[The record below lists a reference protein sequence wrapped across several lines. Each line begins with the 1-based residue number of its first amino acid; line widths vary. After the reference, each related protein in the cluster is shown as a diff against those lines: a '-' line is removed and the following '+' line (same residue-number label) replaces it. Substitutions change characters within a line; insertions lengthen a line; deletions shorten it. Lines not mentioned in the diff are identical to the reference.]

1 MKTKTGRR
9 FLSAI
14 IALVM
19 LLGTGTISF
28 STLAADGE
36 TVTDG
41 DITYVISNG
50 CITDVTVKDD
60 AVLENYTVPA
70 KVGNISINSIG
81 VGAFSGTKITTLTIS
96 ETVTLI
102 KGGAFYDCGISKVIF
117 NSPYCEMNKST
128 NAYTNQSYFSINP
141 VFFGNAELTEFEF
154 GSKVG
159 SIPAYVC
166 TNISSLETVKFNKT
180 VSKIGECAFYGCS
193 ALNNIDLSNLTVIGK
208 AAFNGCNSLDIIE
221 LPQVTDIGEKAF
233 MNCGSPSKVSFPK
246 AATIGACAFAQTVMD
261 IVTIPETVT
270 SIGGGAFYDCG
281 ISKVIFNAPYCEMNK
296 STNAYTNQSY
306 FSINPVFFGN
316 ASLKE
321 FEFGSKV
328 GSVPAYVCTNVS
340 SLETVKFNKT
350 VSKIGECAFYGCSAL
365 NSIDLSDLSAIGK
378 DAFNGCNSLDIIE
391 LPQVT
396 DIGEKA
402 FMNCG
407 SPSKVSFQKAATI
420 GACAFAQTVMDTV
433 TIPETVTSIGGGAF
447 YDCGISKV
455 FFNAPVCDVYTSTYA
470 YTDKSYLL
478 LNPAFFGN
486 ASLTEIEFGT
496 NVESIPA
503 NVCTNVY
510 ALQKVSFRA
519 AVTKIGNNAFYGCQ
533 TPDEII
539 YAGAED
545 QWNALKDKSEKT
557 GNDSLFKCTNI
568 KYTVNPITEYT
579 VTFNA
584 NGGDVTPEAQKVE
597 ENATIILPDS
607 TKANFT
613 FLGWSLDKN
622 ATTATYLA
630 GSTYKVTGNVTL
642 YAVWEAIDEPA
653 EKTFTDSASD
663 VQVTDNNNAFGG
675 KDVIINVEVTSSDAE
690 LDKKIH
696 DFALTKA
703 SEIYNIS
710 FTYNGEEIQPNGM
723 VKVRIPYDKEIKDPS
738 KIKVFHY
745 HENSNGEMVF
755 SKISNVTILPG
766 YIEFETD
773 SFSKFVVAEEI
784 TISING
790 NSKMQYKGTQTL
802 KVETN
807 GEVEFTSS
815 NPKVVSVDENGKV
828 TATGKGTATITATVK
843 GTDVSTSINI
853 TVSYTWWQWIIR
865 IVLFGW
871 IWY

>member
-1 MKTKTGRR
+1 
-9 FLSAI
+9 
-14 IALVM
+14 
-19 LLGTGTISF
+19 
-28 STLAADGE
+28 
-36 TVTDG
+36 
-41 DITYVISNG
+41 
-50 CITDVTVKDD
+50 
-60 AVLENYTVPA
+60 
-70 KVGNISINSIG
+70 
-81 VGAFSGTKITTLTIS
+81 
-96 ETVTLI
+96 
-102 KGGAFYDCGISKVIF
+102 
-117 NSPYCEMNKST
+117 
-128 NAYTNQSYFSINP
+128 
-141 VFFGNAELTEFEF
+141 
-154 GSKVG
+154 
-159 SIPAYVC
+159 
-166 TNISSLETVKFNKT
+166 
-180 VSKIGECAFYGCS
+180 
-193 ALNNIDLSNLTVIGK
+193 
-208 AAFNGCNSLDIIE
+208 
-221 LPQVTDIGEKAF
+221 
-233 MNCGSPSKVSFPK
+233 MNCGTPSKVSFPK
-246 AATIGACAFAQTVMD
+246 ANEIGACAFTKTVMD
-261 IVTIPETVT
+261 TVIIPETVT
-270 SIGGGAFYDCG
+270 SIDGGAF
-281 ISKVIFNAPYCEMNK
+281 NYCN
-296 STNAYTNQSY
+296 
-306 FSINPVFFGN
+306 
-316 ASLKE
+316 L
-321 FEFGSKV
+321 
-328 GSVPAYVCTNVS
+328 
-340 SLETVKFNKT
+340 
-350 VSKIGECAFYGCSAL
+350 
-365 NSIDLSDLSAIGK
+365 
-378 DAFNGCNSLDIIE
+378 
-391 LPQVT
+391 
-396 DIGEKA
+396 
-402 FMNCG
+402 
-407 SPSKVSFQKAATI
+407 
-420 GACAFAQTVMDTV
+420 
-433 TIPETVTSIGGGAF
+433 
-447 YDCGISKV
+447 SKV
-455 FFNAPVCDVYTSTYA
+455 FFNAPVCYLNKSTNSNTTQTA
-470 YTDKSYLL
+470 YYLSD
-478 LNPAFFGN
+478 NPAFFGN

-539 YAGAED
+539 YAGTED

-568 KYTVNPITEYT
+568 KYTVNPVTGYT

-653 EKTFTDSASD
+653 EKNFTDSASD